1 MRIEK
6 MEFENLLTLI
16 KTVSNS
22 KLTDLKYEE
31 NGMKLHL
38 VKKQGC
44 VPAETVQP
52 APAAEMSAPAEAVPE
67 PEGRIM
73 KSPLVGVFYA
83 APAEDAE
90 SFVSVG
96 DVVKKGQ
103 TMAIIEAMKLMNE
116 IESDYDGTL
125 EEIYVT
131 NGQPV
136 EYGQPLFRIV

>member
-1 MRIEK
+1 
-6 MEFENLLTLI
+6 MEFENLLKLI
-16 KTVSNS
+16 KTVSDS

-52 APAAEMSAPAEAVPE
+52 APAAEMRAPAEAVPE

-116 IESDYDGTL
+116 IECEFDGTL

>member
-1 MRIEK
+1 

-16 KTVSNS
+16 KTVSDS

-116 IESDYDGTL
+116 IECEFDGTL

-136 EYGQPLFRIV
+136 EYGQPLFRII

>member
-16 KTVSNS
+16 KTVSDS

-116 IESDYDGTL
+116 IECEFDGTL

-136 EYGQPLFRIV
+136 EYGQPLFRII

>member
-1 MRIEK
+1 

-16 KTVSNS
+16 KTVSDS

-31 NGMKLHL
+31 NGVKLHL
-38 VKKQGC
+38 VKKQGR
-44 VPAETVQP
+44 VPAEAVQP
-52 APAAEMSAPAEAVPE
+52 APAAAVSVPAEAAPE

-73 KSPLVGVFYA
+73 KSPLVGVFYT

-96 DVVKKGQ
+96 EVVKKGQ

-116 IESDYDGTL
+116 IECEFDGTL
-125 EEIYVT
+125 KEIYVT

>member
-1 MRIEK
+1 

-16 KTVSNS
+16 KTVSDS

-116 IESDYDGTL
+116 IECEFDGTL
-125 EEIYVT
+125 EEIFVA

-136 EYGQPLFRIV
+136 EYGQPLFRIK

>member
-1 MRIEK
+1 

-116 IESDYDGTL
+116 IECEFDGTL

>member
-1 MRIEK
+1 

-16 KTVSNS
+16 KTVSDS

-116 IESDYDGTL
+116 IECEFDGTL